1 MGEHDAQVS
10 GPLQIRAA
18 LTRAG
23 REQVLG
29 PIRVIVPGQVCARRA
44 RLLARLALTGAAT
57 GLRRQRGLARLV
69 ITAGRHRGVPAVT
82 RDQPLQP
89 GDPLRLRRD
98 LRLQPGDLRVLVL
111 QQRAQRLVRRPQPGD
126 LHAQRDSIPGHT
138 GRVGHA
144 PITSEPA
151 LRKQCDT
158 RSRPART
165 CTSSPQPDQ
174 TSGQTPPS
182 SQGPECLQIFDVN
195 QSTISRYISF
205 LTPLIDKA
213 TAEFRPSTDEA
224 AEATRGAIALV
235 DGTLWPCWSWAGER
249 ELWAGKCRTTG
260 HGSLIITNLA
270 GRIAFVSEP
279 VPGNQHDMAKLK
291 GSECEMILKL
301 AGGVFGDKGFIGTDY
316 ITTPVRKPKDRE
328 LYMREHDYNNQ
339 ISSHRAPV
347 ERAVASLKT
356 WRILFTDYR
365 RPLKT
370 FLSSFRAAIGLY
382 FFKESFA

>member
-1 MGEHDAQVS
+1 MRFDRMSGLDAEQ
-10 GPLQIRAA
+10 LDELEE
-18 LTRAG
+18 LTSDLLEEPWDRG
-23 REQVLG
+23 KGHPRELTL
-29 PIRVIVPGQVCARRA
+29 REAVIVASGYARNNIIEEIWA
-44 RLLARLALTGAAT
+44 
-57 GLRRQRGLARLV
+57 
-69 ITAGRHRGVPAVT
+69 
-82 RDQPLQP
+82 
-89 GDPLRLRRD
+89 
-98 LRLQPGDLRVLVL
+98 
-111 QQRAQRLVRRPQPGD
+111 
-126 LHAQRDSIPGHT
+126 
-138 GRVGHA
+138 
-144 PITSEPA
+144 E
-151 LRKQCDT
+151 
-158 RSRPART
+158 
-165 CTSSPQPDQ
+165 
-174 TSGQTPPS
+174 
-182 SQGPECLQIFDVN
+182 IFDVN

-249 ELWAGKCRTTG
+249 ELWAGKYRTTG

-356 WRILFTDYR
+356 WRRNQLRGRVTCVG
-365 RPLKT
+365 
-370 FLSSFRAAIGLY
+370 AGA
-382 FFKESFA
+382 